1 VGGTMDK
8 PALMKEIIKRL
19 KKEFPVL
26 KSALDFNNPFELLVA
41 TILSAQTTD
50 NHVNKVTERLF
61 KKYKCPKDFATA
73 DPAELEKDLGS
84 VNFFRNKAKNVRKAA
99 GIIVE
104 KFGGEVPRTMDE
116 LVGLP
121 GVARK
126 TGNIVLYNAFGI
138 IDGIAVDTHVIRLA
152 NRLGLT
158 RHDDP
163 VKIEKDLMEITPKK
177 EWGNLTHYFIYHGR
191 KTCGARKALHPEC
204 PLVDICPSR
213 NI

>member
-1 VGGTMDK
+1 MDK
-8 PALMKEIIKRL
+8 KALMAHIIKRL

-50 NHVNKVTERLF
+50 NHVNKVTEKVFL
-61 KKYKCPKDFATA
+61 KYKSPKDFAMA
-73 DPAELEKDLGS
+73 DPAELEQDLSS
-84 VNFFRNKAKNVRKAA
+84 VNFFRNKAKNVRTAA
-99 GIIVE
+99 KIIVE
-104 KFGGEVPRTMDE
+104 KYGGEVPRTMDE
-116 LVGLP
+116 LVSLP

-138 IDGIAVDTHVIRLA
+138 TDGIAVDTHVIRLA

-163 VKIEKDLMEITPKK
+163 VKIEKDLMEVTPKK
-177 EWGNLTHYFIYHGR
+177 EWGNLTHLFIYHGR
-191 KTCGARKALHPEC
+191 KTCSAKKMLHSEC
-204 PLVDICPSR
+204 VLFDICPSR
-213 NI
+213 YL